1 MTGMQIVREETMR
14 MLRGM
19 VPLAL
24 IAFGVFVLAGCDAV
38 RAGVSL
44 LLGACYSLVLFR
56 MIGKS
61 AAKAALFPPAQGI
74 RIVRRGYFFPLCAD
88 RRDGVCGN
96 QGAVH
101 PAAGRY
107 PAAFLSQGNPALV
120 SCSPKERRLDGEC

>member
-1 MTGMQIVREETMR
+1 MTTGMQIVREETRR

-19 VPLAL
+19 APLTL

-44 LLGACYSLVLFR
+44 LLGACYSLLLFR

-74 RIVRRGYFFPLCAD
+74 RIVRRGYFFRYVLTGVAVFAAIKAPFIQPLAAILPLFFPK
-88 RRDGVCGN
+88 VILLWSA
-96 QGAVH
+96 AVQKK
-101 PAAGRY
+101 G
-107 PAAFLSQGNPALV
+107 G
-120 SCSPKERRLDGEC
+120 